1 MDRSASQ
8 PPAKAEAGR
17 NDAERRERSERRG
30 EGVARPPRPDRGG
43 GWEWRVRVDGTAA
56 GGVAEGRRREA
67 EWSRSRYYILHLRE
81 SNPRSVVFHRE
92 RRLAGDSHE

>member
-1 MDRSASQ
+1 MSATAPQ

-17 NDAERRERSERRG
+17 NGAERRERSERRG
-30 EGVARPPRPDRGG
+30 DGAARPPCPDRGG
-43 GWEWRVRVDGTAA
+43 GWEWWVREDGTAA
-56 GGVAEGRRREA
+56 GGMAEGRRRGA
-67 EWSRSRYYILHLRE
+67 ERSRSRYYILPLRE